1 MPFHAHHEIY
11 KNKKIKI
18 KKKLDSILV
27 ITMAVEILKRL
38 LFQTSRASFQKS
50 T

>member
-38 LFQTSRASFQKS
+38 LLQLAEHLFKKRT
-50 T
+50 